1 MSGRTVLYGGGGCL
15 TCGVQVGEGRGDDPG
30 GGVPGEP
37 HGAVP
42 GPAGGQ
48 EEGGGQGGGVVTTT
62 KCRNLYG

>member
-48 EEGGGQGGGVVTTT
+48 EEGGGQGVE
-62 KCRNLYG
+62 